1 MNRVHLTLTLAL
13 VTLVLGLAVPAWA
26 ADKKTEPPAQI
37 PAGAT
42 LVPTE
47 AAVDAVSAYVSSNE
61 GRQLCS
67 SLAVTYSRLVGK
79 VGGPC
84 SEEDDDMRFTAVA
97 VEMLAMVAT
106 DREAVRCFLI
116 VVCNA
121 PQKQGTTTT
130 YGNAAAAI
138 LKLRVPGLELVAA
151 GDALKDCIAAY
162 VTHQKAAK
170 YALGPGGPELAWE
183 TVIARATPAAQ
194 PADTPADLASATG
207 LTATKHGR
215 WWLLGY

>member
-1 MNRVHLTLTLAL
+1 MNRVHLTLAL
-13 VTLVLGLAVPAWA
+13 VTLVLGLAAPVWA
-26 ADKKTEPPAQI
+26 ADKKTEPPAQV

-47 AAVDAVSAYVSSNE
+47 AAVDAASAYVTSNE

-84 SEEDDDMRFTAVA
+84 SEEDDDTRFTAVA
-97 VEMLAMVAT
+97 AEMLPMVAT

-130 YGNAAAAI
+130 NGNAAATI

-151 GDALKDCIAAY
+151 NDALKDCMAAY
-162 VTHQKAAK
+162 VAHQNAAK
-170 YALGPGGPELAWE
+170 FAMGPGGPELAWE
-183 TVIARATPAAQ
+183 TVIARATPVLQ
-194 PADTPADLASATG
+194 PADTPVDLASATG

>member
-1 MNRVHLTLTLAL
+1 MRCPYTSRPTR
-13 VTLVLGLAVPAWA
+13 A
-26 ADKKTEPPAQI
+26 A
-37 PAGAT
+37 
-42 LVPTE
+42 
-47 AAVDAVSAYVSSNE
+47 SF
-61 GRQLCS
+61 CS

-84 SEEDDDMRFTAVA
+84 SEDDDDMRFTAVA
-97 VEMLAMVAT
+97 VEMLLMVAA

-130 YGNAAAAI
+130 NGNAVATI

-162 VTHQKAAK
+162 VTHQKAVK
-170 YALGPGGPELAWE
+170 FTLGPGGPELAWE